1 MANNLG
7 YESFYA
13 GSGSV
18 LSAVTRELI
27 AAGAKAAIF
36 YVGIEEGGGG
46 ALYRGDGPAP
56 TLSAGL
62 PIEPGGH
69 IILVGRAN
77 IASAAW
83 ESMIPGEAAR
93 IHVMYY
99 DQVDVVAANLIG
111 RGATQKG
118 DGDGG
123 LSREILTE
131 LRLLTAMAEIHWGLN
146 KKSFKVA

>member
-18 LSAVTRELI
+18 PSQATRELI

-36 YVGIEEGGGG
+36 YVGIEQGGGG

-62 PIEPGGH
+62 PVQPGGH
-69 IILVGRAN
+69 IILVGEGN
-77 IASAAW
+77 ITNARW
-83 ESMIPGEAAR
+83 ENSEPGKSAR
-93 IHVMYY
+93 IHVLYY
-99 DQVDVVAANLIG
+99 DQMDIVAANLIG
-111 RGATQKG
+111 RDVNQKG

-146 KKSFKVA
+146 TKSFKVS